1 MEVETQIRIAQE
13 RGYPEQRESENLLGI
28 AAEVSR
34 ILNGLLASL
43 PNRRQALLTSGT
55 ALSHLHGP

>member
-43 PNRRQALLTSGT
+43 PNRRQALLISG
-55 ALSHLHGP
+55 HCP